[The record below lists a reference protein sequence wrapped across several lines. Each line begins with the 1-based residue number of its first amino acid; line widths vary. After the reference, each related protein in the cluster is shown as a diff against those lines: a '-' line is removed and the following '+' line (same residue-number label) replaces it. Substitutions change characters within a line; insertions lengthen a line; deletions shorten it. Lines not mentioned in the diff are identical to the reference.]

1 MARRSSRT
9 PKRKHARR
17 YSDAQIIAA
26 LQEKKGCVHLA
37 ADSIG
42 CHASTIY
49 DRIKESEVVAEC
61 ARHEDGKVD
70 DVAEMVLYKSLL
82 SDDPRIALDAAKY
95 RLNTKGRHRGYG
107 EKLDVKAEGVTL
119 EFIEEIVNV
128 PPVHQIV
135 TVPADLNEMV

>member
-1 MARRSSRT
+1 LPRSRGS
-9 PKRKHARR
+9 
-17 YSDAQIIAA
+17 SDARIIAA

-42 CHASTIY
+42 CNQSTIY
-49 DRIKESEVVAEC
+49 DRIKESEAVAEC

-70 DVAEMVLYKSLL
+70 DVAEMVIYKSLL

-107 EKLDVKAEGVTL
+107 EKLDVSAEGVRL
-119 EFIEEIVNV
+119 EFIEEIVDVLPVSTHEANGSASH
-128 PPVHQIV
+128 PP
-135 TVPADLNEMV
+135 A

>member
-1 MARRSSRT
+1 MPRRSART
-9 PKRKHARR
+9 PKRTRARR

-42 CHASTIY
+42 CNQSTIY
-49 DRIKESEVVAEC
+49 DRIKESEAVADC
-61 ARHEDGKVD
+61 AKHEDGKVD
-70 DVAEMVLYKSLL
+70 DVAEMVIYKALL
-82 SDDPRIALDAAKY
+82 SDDLRIALDAAKY

-107 EKLDVKAEGVTL
+107 EKLDVRAEGVTL

-128 PPVHQIV
+128 PPASTQEASSASDPP
-135 TVPADLNEMV
+135 T